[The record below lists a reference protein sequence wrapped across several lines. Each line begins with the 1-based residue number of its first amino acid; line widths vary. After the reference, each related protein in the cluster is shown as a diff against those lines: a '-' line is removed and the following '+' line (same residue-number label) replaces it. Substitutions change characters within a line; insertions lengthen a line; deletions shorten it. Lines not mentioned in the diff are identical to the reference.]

1 MAETLVF
8 IGLGRVG
15 GALAILL
22 SRAGFQIT
30 AVCDRERG
38 KAEAVAGQLRE
49 ATLVTDEPV
58 DAAREASVIFLTV
71 QDRYIAPLCE
81 QLVVAGAISSGQM
94 VVHVSGSLTSEVL
107 QPAAEQGA
115 KVFSLHPLQSIADP
129 AAALRVLPGS
139 YFCFEGD
146 EAAYSLAGR
155 LVAALE
161 GRLLRIAAA
170 DKPLYHA
177 AAVVASNFFIALES
191 LAISMLEQI
200 GIGEEDARE
209 MLLPLIHGSLENLAL
224 KGPVDALT
232 GPIVRGDHQTIAGHL
247 QVLEQKMPTQV
258 EMYKSLVRL
267 NVELA
272 ARKSGVS
279 LADFPVLEG
288 NQAIERQKHQNQP
301 RLKN

>member
-1 MAETLVF
+1 MVDTSTLAF

-22 SRAGFQIT
+22 SRAGFKVA
-30 AVCDRERG
+30 AVCDRNREQLD
-38 KAEAVAGQLRE
+38 KVAGQLVSTVLR
-49 ATLVTDEPV
+49 TTDALQ
-58 DAAREASVIFLTV
+58 AAREASVVFLTV
-71 QDRYIAPLCE
+71 QDRFITPVCE
-81 QLVVAGAISSGQM
+81 QLAAAGAVGSGQM
-94 VVHVSGSLTSEVL
+94 VIHVSGSLTSEVL

-115 KVFSLHPLQSIADP
+115 AVFSLHPLQSIADP

-146 EAAYSLAGR
+146 GTAYPLAGR

-177 AAVVASNFFIALES
+177 AAVVASNFFISLES
-191 LAISMLEQI
+191 LAISMLEQV

-209 MLLPLIHGSLENLAL
+209 MLLPLIRGSLENLAL
-224 KGPVDALT
+224 KGPIDALT
-232 GPIVRGDHQTIAGHL
+232 GPIVRGDSGTIAGHL
-247 QVLEQKMPTQV
+247 RALEEKMPGMVKT
-258 EMYKSLVRL
+258 YKTLACL

-279 LADFPVLEG
+279 LEDFPLLAE
-288 NQAIERQKHQNQP
+288 N
-301 RLKN
+301 

>member
-1 MAETLVF
+1 MVDTSTLAF

-22 SRAGFQIT
+22 SRAGFQVT
-30 AVCDRERG
+30 VVCDQERG
-38 KAEAVAGQLRE
+38 KAEAVAGQLGE

-58 DAAREASVIFLTV
+58 AAAREASVVFLTV
-71 QDRYIAPLCE
+71 QDRFITPVCE
-81 QLVVAGAISSGQM
+81 QLAAAGAVGSGQM

-115 KVFSLHPLQSIADP
+115 AVFSLHPLQSIADP

-146 EAAYSLAGR
+146 EAAYPLAGR

-161 GRLLRIAAA
+161 GRLLRIAAT

-191 LAISMLEQI
+191 LAISMLEQV

-209 MLLPLIHGSLENLAL
+209 MLLPLIRGSLENLAL

-258 EMYKSLVRL
+258 EMYKSLARL

-288 NQAIERQKHQNQP
+288 N
-301 RLKN
+301 